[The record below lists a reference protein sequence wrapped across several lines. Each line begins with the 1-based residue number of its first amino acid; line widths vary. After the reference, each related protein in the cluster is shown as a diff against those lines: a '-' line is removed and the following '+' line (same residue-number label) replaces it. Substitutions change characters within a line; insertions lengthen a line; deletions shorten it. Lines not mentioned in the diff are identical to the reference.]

1 MAWVWIASFFFSFP
15 VQWCVLS
22 FLFSLFL
29 ALLFSLSLSI
39 SLFPS
44 LRLPCMRQNK
54 LHYKQGYT
62 TLTDLHGNSPSCDYV
77 TRGPTNLLS
86 CDYVARGK
94 TRTILYCYSLSCD
107 YVARGLTTETRLSD
121 TYMTKYDNTRAGF
134 RLTLIHGPQLFAIYY
149 LFYLFFIPSLRTF
162 YLVFLHT
169 FM

>member
-1 MAWVWIASFFFSFP
+1 M
-15 VQWCVLS
+15 CS
-22 FLFSLFL
+22 FLS
-29 ALLFSLSLSI
+29 LFSLSRSLVLSL
-39 SLFPS
+39 SLSLPLFPS

-54 LHYKQGYT
+54 LHYKQGYM
-62 TLTDLHGNSPSCDYV
+62 TLTDLHRNSPSCDYV

-134 RLTLIHGPQLFAIYY
+134 RLTILHSPQLFAIYY

-162 YLVFLHT
+162 YLVFLHI